1 MSFIHPYLTFDGNC
15 REAMTFYQECLG
27 GELSFQTVGDS
38 PLSKKMPKQ
47 MKDCILHATLTKEAM
62 VLQGSDMVPQSGL
75 IKGNVVS
82 LSLDCSCE
90 EEIKKVYARL
100 SEKGEADHPLEHTYW
115 GALFGTLTYRYVN
128 HWILNLNKNSKK

>member
-115 GALFGTLTYRYVN
+115 GALFGTLTDRYGN